1 MHCSGSPLAQPPT
14 RRLTCI
20 FVKSDAVAAEHK
32 SVGQMCDSIE
42 MLWALLRQYVRPYRG
57 LLSVVAVLQV
67 ISTLASLY
75 LPTVNAAIIDDGVA
89 KGNLQTIVELGG
101 VMLAVSALQ
110 VVCAVGAVY
119 FGSRAGMG
127 FGHDLRSA
135 IFHHVTGFSA
145 EETARFGAPS
155 LLTRTTN
162 DVQQIQL
169 LVQLTCT
176 MLITAPIMSIGGIF
190 MAVHQDAGLSWLL
203 LVSVPVLA
211 VANYW
216 IVSHLLPIFR
226 RMQRLIDNINRV
238 MREQLSGIRVIRA
251 FASEPFERNRFAE
264 ANQAL
269 SDTAL
274 DAGRWQAL
282 MLPVTTLVIN
292 VSSVALIWFGGLR
305 IDAGQMQVGSLIAF
319 LSYFMQILM
328 AVLLATFMLVIF
340 PRASVCAE
348 RISEVLS
355 TTPGIASP
363 ENPVRPDAVA
373 GEISMDAATF
383 SYPGADRP
391 VLQDV
396 SLVAKPGTTTAIVGS
411 TGSGKSTLVSLICRL
426 YDVTGGS
433 VRIDGID
440 VRDYD
445 TDQLWSAIG
454 LVPQRGYLFSGTVA
468 DNLRYG
474 KADATDDEMWEAL
487 RVAAADDFVHAHA
500 DGLAMPVAQGGI
512 NFSGGQRQR
521 LAIARAVIRRPAI
534 YLFDDAFSALD
545 VHTDARV
552 RAALREVSA
561 GSTVIIVSQRISTVA
576 QADQIIVIDDGRV
589 VGIGTHETLLVG
601 CPAYAEFADSQSL
614 GAGVG
619 GQR

>member
-1 MHCSGSPLAQPPT
+1 
-14 RRLTCI
+14 
-20 FVKSDAVAAEHK
+20 
-32 SVGQMCDSIE
+32 
-42 MLWALLRQYVRPYRG
+42 MLWGLLRRHVRPYRR
-57 LLSVVAVLQV
+57 LLAVVAALQV
-67 ISTLASLY
+67 VSTLATLY

-89 KGNLQTIVELGG
+89 LGNLRRIVELGL
-101 VMLAVSALQ
+101 VMLAVTAVQ

-119 FGSRAGMG
+119 FGSRAAMG
-127 FGHDLRSA
+127 FGRDLRSVL
-135 IFHHVTGFSA
+135 FHHVTGFSA

-169 LVQLTCT
+169 LLQLTCT
-176 MLITAPIMSIGGIF
+176 MLITAPIMSVGGIF
-190 MAVHQDAGLSWLL
+190 MAIHQDAGLSWLL

-211 VANYW
+211 AANYW

-226 RMQRLIDNINRV
+226 RLQGQIDGINRV
-238 MREQLSGIRVIRA
+238 MREQLTGLRVVRA
-251 FASEPFERNRFAE
+251 FAREPHERARFAE
-264 ANQAL
+264 ANHAL
-269 SDTAL
+269 AGTAL
-274 DAGRWQAL
+274 EAGRWQAL

-319 LSYFMQILM
+319 LSYFMQILL
-328 AVLLATFMLVIF
+328 AVLMATFILVII

-348 RISEVLS
+348 RITEVLD
-355 TTPGIASP
+355 THPAV
-363 ENPVRPDAVA
+363 ENQPAPDAPATVT
-373 GEISMDAATF
+373 GEIRFASATF

-396 SLVAKPGTTTAIVGS
+396 SLTVRPGTTTAVVGS
-411 TGSGKSTLVSLICRL
+411 TGSGKSTLISLICRL
-426 YDVTGGS
+426 YDVTGGA
-433 VRIDGID
+433 VLLDGTD

-445 TDQLWSAIG
+445 IERLWSLIG

-468 DNLRYG
+468 DNLALG
-474 KADATDDEMWEAL
+474 ATPGREVTEEQMWAAL
-487 RVAAADDFVHAHA
+487 RVAGIDDFVAAHP
-500 DGLAMPVAQGGI
+500 DRLQMPVAQGGM

-552 RAALREVSA
+552 RQALREVSA
-561 GSTVIIVSQRISTVA
+561 EATVVMVSQRISTVA
-576 QADQIIVIDDGRV
+576 GADQIVVLDDGRV
-589 VGIGTHETLLVG
+589 VGTGSHDDLLRT
-601 CPAYAEFADSQSL
+601 CQTYREFAESQ
-614 GAGVG
+614 GVRTG
-619 GQR
+619 RR

>member
-1 MHCSGSPLAQPPT
+1 
-14 RRLTCI
+14 
-20 FVKSDAVAAEHK
+20 
-32 SVGQMCDSIE
+32 MCDSSE
-42 MLWALLRQYVRPYRG
+42 MLWGLLRQYVRPYRG
-57 LLSVVAVLQV
+57 LLSVVAGLQV
-67 ISTLASLY
+67 VSTLASLY

-89 KGNLQTIVELGG
+89 QGDTATIVDLGF
-101 VMLAVSALQ
+101 VMLGVTALQ

-127 FGHDLRSA
+127 FGRDLRSA
-135 IFHHVTGFSA
+135 IFDRVTRFSA
-145 EETARFGAPS
+145 EDTARFGAPS

-162 DVQQIQL
+162 DVGQIQL

-176 MLITAPIMSIGGIF
+176 MLVTAPIMSVGGIF

-226 RMQRLIDNINRV
+226 RMQQLIDNVNRV
-238 MREQLSGIRVIRA
+238 MRDQLTGIRVIRA
-251 FASEPFERNRFAE
+251 FAREPLERARFAD
-264 ANQAL
+264 ANQTL

-328 AVLLATFMLVIF
+328 AVLMATFMLIII
-340 PRASVCAE
+340 PRAVVCAE
-348 RISEVLS
+348 RIREVLA
-355 TTPGIASP
+355 TRPGIDSP
-363 ENPVRPDAVA
+363 PDAVRPDTLR
-373 GEISMDAATF
+373 GEIRVDRATF
-383 SYPGADRP
+383 CYPGADRP
-391 VLQDV
+391 VVEDV
-396 SLVAKPGTTTAIVGS
+396 SLIAHPGTTTAIVGS
-411 TGSGKSTLVSLICRL
+411 TGSGKSTLISLMCRL
-426 YDVTGGS
+426 YDVTDGS
-433 VRIDGID
+433 VRVDGID

-445 TDQLWSAIG
+445 IESLWAVIG

-474 KADATDDEMWEAL
+474 KPNATEDEMWAAL
-487 RVAAADDFVHAHA
+487 RVAAADDFVGRHA
-500 DGLAMPVAQGGI
+500 DGLQLRVAQGGM

-521 LAIARAVIRRPAI
+521 LAIARAVIRRPAV

-545 VHTDARV
+545 VHTDTRV

-561 GSTVIIVSQRISTVA
+561 EATVIVVSQRLSTVA
-576 QADQIIVIDDGRV
+576 QADQVIVVDDGRV
-589 VGIGTHETLLVG
+589 VGAGTHDELLVD
-601 CPAYAEFADSQSL
+601 CPTYAEFAESQSV
-614 GAGVG
+614 GADVG
-619 GQR
+619 GRP

>member
-1 MHCSGSPLAQPPT
+1 
-14 RRLTCI
+14 
-20 FVKSDAVAAEHK
+20 
-32 SVGQMCDSIE
+32 
-42 MLWALLRQYVRPYRG
+42 MLWGLLRQYVRPYRG
-57 LLSVVAVLQV
+57 LLSVVAALQIV
-67 ISTLASLY
+67 STLASLY

-89 KGNLQTIVELGG
+89 RGDTATIVELGL
-101 VMLAVSALQ
+101 VMLGVTALQ

-127 FGHDLRSA
+127 FGRDLRSA
-135 IFHHVTGFSA
+135 VFDRVTRFSA
-145 EETARFGAPS
+145 EDTARFGAPS

-162 DVQQIQL
+162 DVGQIQL

-176 MLITAPIMSIGGIF
+176 MLITAPIMSVGGIF

-211 VANYW
+211 LANYW
-216 IVSHLLPIFR
+216 IVTHLLPIFR
-226 RMQRLIDNINRV
+226 RMQQLIDNINRV
-238 MREQLSGIRVIRA
+238 LRDQLTGIRVIRA
-251 FASEPFERNRFAE
+251 FAREPLERARFGE
-264 ANQAL
+264 ANQTL

-328 AVLLATFMLVIF
+328 AVLMATFMLVII
-340 PRASVCAE
+340 PRAAVCAE
-348 RISEVLS
+348 RIGEVLA
-355 TTPGIASP
+355 TRPGIETPPDA
-363 ENPVRPDAVA
+363 VRPDTVR
-373 GEISMDAATF
+373 GEIRLEAATF
-383 SYPGADRP
+383 CYPGAEQP
-391 VLQDV
+391 VVAGV
-396 SLVAKPGTTTAIVGS
+396 SMTAAPGTTTAIVGS

-426 YDVTGGS
+426 YDVTGGC
-433 VRIDGID
+433 VRVDGVD

-445 TDQLWSAIG
+445 IERLWSLIG

-474 KADATDDEMWEAL
+474 KADAGEDEMWTAL
-487 RVAAADDFVHAHA
+487 RVAAADDFVRAHP
-500 DGLAMPVAQGGI
+500 DGLQMRVAQGGM

-521 LAIARAVIRRPAI
+521 LAIARAVIRRPAV

-561 GSTVIIVSQRISTVA
+561 EATVIVVSQRLSTVA
-576 QADQIIVIDDGRV
+576 EADQVIVIDDGRV
-589 VGIGTHETLLVG
+589 VGAGTHDSLLLD
-601 CPAYAEFADSQSL
+601 CPTYAEFAESQSV
-614 GAGVG
+614 GADVG
-619 GQR
+619 GRP